1 MIGKRLKKK
10 NHVEKL
16 IDYNDFVRFRE
27 ERQEIIKVSHDLIL
41 ESLRIEL
48 EKSHRDWTNLIPV

>member
-27 ERQEIIKVSHDLIL
+27 ERQEIIKVTHDLIL

-48 EKSHRDWTNLIPV
+48 EKSHRD